1 MMTAWQMLLTRRR
14 RLRHTPMVTLTCE
27 LCRKEMSFSL
37 KEKGI
42 SSSTKCLCVVTLQW
56 YFLRS
61 LMEESKH
68 GAFQLVSGSDQK
80 VIIRNHCTKENS
92 I

>member
-1 MMTAWQMLLTRRR
+1 
-14 RLRHTPMVTLTCE
+14 
-27 LCRKEMSFSL
+27 
-37 KEKGI
+37 
-42 SSSTKCLCVVTLQW
+42 
-56 YFLRS
+56 
-61 LMEESKH
+61 MEESKH